1 MRNVNGEAALDDPLP
16 HAEGAI
22 AAGTRLAIIRHGEAF
37 ANVDS
42 VIGGHKG
49 CRGLTSRGVAQTEVL
64 VERLRRSGELDGAA
78 AMWTSLL
85 PRAIET
91 AAILAPALGVK
102 RVGQSCSF
110 CERHPGE
117 ADGMTWAEYEE
128 RYRRRGLPG
137 DDPEFPTSPGGES
150 WIDFLDR
157 AAAAL
162 TSVAVGHPG
171 ELVVV
176 VSHGGVIDSSM
187 IRFLGLADHGNIV
200 RLHPDNTSI
209 TEWRHTGAR
218 WRLVR
223 YNDAAHLAGLA
234 EIRSAEPDWV
244 GVEPAA
250 WVAFDQQL

>member
-1 MRNVNGEAALDDPLP
+1 MRKVKVPAATVDPLP
-16 HAEGAI
+16 RAEGAI
-22 AAGTRLAIIRHGEAF
+22 AAGTRLVIIRHGEAF

-42 VIGGHKG
+42 IIGGHKG
-49 CRGLTSRGVAQTEVL
+49 CRGLTPRGVAQTEVL
-64 VERLRRSGELDGAA
+64 VERLTRTGELAGAA
-78 AMWTSLL
+78 AMWTSVL

-102 RVGQSCSF
+102 HFEESCSF

-117 ADGMTWAEYEE
+117 ADGISWAEYEA
-128 RYRRRGLPG
+128 RYQRRGLPG

-209 TEWRHTGAR
+209 TEWRHTGSR

-223 YNDAAHLAGLA
+223 YNDAAHLAGRA
-234 EIRSAEPDWV
+234 HIQSAQPDWV
-244 GVEPAA
+244 SVEPPEWAA
-250 WVAFDQQL
+250 LDQQL